1 MGCNTI
7 ISCGVLRLQYVS
19 LYLPF
24 TLILKHVCVC
34 VCVCVIKNPQGWG
47 RTPTPAGGCLPPTL
61 SFPKGDPPHQAEKTT
76 RKPSHIRAGHPAEPH
91 NVAPRK
97 KAPHT
102 ATPTNLGKGHH
113 ICMCV
118 LNVHS
123 PPTTRH
129 VGGSIATTAPP
140 PPPPP
145 PHKHTG
151 QSQRL

>member
-1 MGCNTI
+1 MYLCI
-7 ISCGVLRLQYVS
+7 YPLP
-19 LYLPF
+19 LYSSMC
-24 TLILKHVCVC
+24 VCVC
-34 VCVCVIKNPQGWG
+34 VCVCDKKPTGVGEDPHPCGWV
-47 RTPTPAGGCLPPTL
+47 PPPPTL

-102 ATPTNLGKGHH
+102 ATPTNLGKRHH

-118 LNVHS
+118 LNGHS

-140 PPPPP
+140 PPPPRTNTRDSP
-145 PHKHTG
+145 KGCNPNSKARTRTPEG
-151 QSQRL
+151 